1 MAARPA
7 RGGGL
12 MPPAMPGHMHHTRAE
27 LTLEQARELLAEAGF
42 AGGEGM
48 PAVRSALPPY
58 LGPLEAPLTER
69 LAQLGLGCEL
79 TWVDRGAP
87 ISPLD
92 CHLWLS
98 TWLADYPDPDG
109 FFRGL
114 MTDRQDGLL
123 ENADLTDLL
132 AEARASRDRDERLR
146 LYSEVDHRLVEQSLL
161 VPVAY
166 SRAVLLTRPWVHG
179 LWANALTPI
188 RFDLATIER

>member
-48 PAVRSALPPY
+48 PTVRSALPAY
-58 LGPLEAPLTER
+58 LGSLEAALTES
-69 LAQLGLGCEL
+69 LAQLGLSSKV
-79 TWVDRGAP
+79 TWVERG
-87 ISPLD
+87 STNLD

-123 ENADLTDLL
+123 ENANLTDLL

-188 RFDLATIER
+188 RFDRATIER